1 MFGHGPLT
9 KKTPP
14 SFDKITPFDA
24 LVIWGRC
31 VKTISLFLVVL
42 AAVSACVTPKKK
54 TAVGAGAGA
63 GVGAG
68 VGAVVGHQ
76 SGHKGQGAAI
86 GAAVGAVLGGTV
98 GNRLDRQT
106 KELAVLTETRR
117 TEDGI
122 VSTLKTSL
130 LFDSGKAD
138 LKQNAVKNL
147 EKITA
152 IVKKYPEDRIVV
164 VGYTDDQGAGEYNLK
179 LSEQRAQAVRLA
191 MITQGFPASAVE
203 AVGQGEAKPV
213 ASNKTAE
220 GRAKNRRV
228 ELLISVEQKKK

>member
-1 MFGHGPLT
+1 MNKFHFLLASAVLCSG
-9 KKTPP
+9 
-14 SFDKITPFDA
+14 
-24 LVIWGRC
+24 C
-31 VKTISLFLVVL
+31 VS
-42 AAVSACVTPKKK
+42 SGKK

-63 GVGAG
+63 
-68 VGAVVGHQ
+68 VVGHP

-86 GAAVGAVLGGTV
+86 GAGVGALVGGSI
-98 GNRLDRQT
+98 GNRMDKQA

-122 VSTLKTSL
+122 ISTLKASL

-138 LKQNAVKNL
+138 LKPSAVKNL
-147 EKITA
+147 EKITD
-152 IVKKYPEDRIVV
+152 IFKKYPEDHIVV
-164 VGYTDDQGAGEYNLK
+164 VGYTDDQGAGEYNQR

-213 ASNKTAE
+213 TSNKTAE
-220 GRAKNRRV
+220 GRTKNRRV
-228 ELLISVEQKKK
+228 ELLISVEQTKK